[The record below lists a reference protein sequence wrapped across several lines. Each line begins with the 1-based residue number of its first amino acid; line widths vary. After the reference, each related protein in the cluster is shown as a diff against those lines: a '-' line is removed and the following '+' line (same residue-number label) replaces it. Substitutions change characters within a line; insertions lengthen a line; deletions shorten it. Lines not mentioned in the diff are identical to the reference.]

1 MFNIIKKNLPY
12 ILIAGLLVGF
22 YFWRYRIPP
31 KLDISEMKLAN
42 TSGEQIFLKDLIQ
55 DSTVVHF
62 YASWC
67 GPCIHEMKEIRDEYA
82 DLKKSGIKFIVIT
95 DDNPATIKEM
105 AARMPEDLDIYHIP
119 SLQDAGIYTLPTTY
133 FIHKNEMTHKQVD
146 MIQWTDKQKLN
157 TYFQK

>member
-1 MFNIIKKNLPY
+1 M
-12 ILIAGLLVGF
+12 
-22 YFWRYRIPP
+22 
-31 KLDISEMKLAN
+31 
-42 TSGEQIFLKDLIQ
+42 
-55 DSTVVHF
+55 
-62 YASWC
+62 
-67 GPCIHEMKEIRDEYA
+67 
-82 DLKKSGIKFIVIT
+82 IT